1 MRTSSSVFLKKP
13 LQPETAVPAPSTFTR
28 RHCLT
33 ATAAVLATW
42 GVAGC
47 GSQPTVP
54 ADAQGAATSAPRLGS
69 WPPKPMLIAHRGASA
84 LRPEHTLEAYR
95 VAIAAGA
102 DCIEPDLV
110 ITQDGVLVARHENAI
125 AILNADGSLKEAT
138 TDVADR
144 REFAARK
151 TTKTID
157 GQRITGW
164 FVEDFTLAE
173 LKTLRA
179 RERIPAIRPANVR
192 FDDQF
197 DIPTLQEIIDLAK
210 AETART
216 GRTVGIYPET
226 KHPTYFQS
234 IGKPLEP
241 ALLQVLEHNGW
252 NSAQAPV
259 FVQSFEVENLR
270 WIRAR
275 SSVRLVQLLSPKG
288 QPYDSVARGSGP
300 SYADLITP
308 EGLTQVASYANGIG
322 PSKSMVVPVKDG
334 KNAAPTGL
342 VGAAHRAGLFVH
354 VWTLRPENA
363 FLPAALKAHP
373 VENGA
378 TRGNVAADFESFLRT
393 GIDGIFTDD
402 PAVGRAAITAYQR
415 R

>member
-1 MRTSSSVFLKKP
+1 MSDF
-13 LQPETAVPAPSTFTR
+13 PSR
-28 RHCLT
+28 RQSLW
-33 ATAAVLATW
+33 AAAAVLAVW
-42 GVAGC
+42 GLAGC
-47 GSQPTVP
+47 SSQAPV
-54 ADAQGAATSAPRLGS
+54 AAAGSAPAPRVAAS
-69 WPPKPMLIAHRGASA
+69 WPPKPALIAHRGASA

-102 DCIEPDLV
+102 DFIEPDLV
-110 ITQDGVLVARHENAI
+110 ITRDGVLVARHENAI

-192 FDDQF
+192 FNDQF
-197 DIPTLQEIIDLAK
+197 EIPTLQEIIDLAK

-226 KHPTYFQS
+226 KHSTYFQS
-234 IGKPLEP
+234 LGLPLEP
-241 ALLQVLEHNGW
+241 ALLQVLDHNGW

-259 FVQSFEVENLR
+259 FVQSFEVGNLR
-270 WIRAR
+270 RLRAA
-275 SSVRLVQLLSPKG
+275 STVRLMQLVAPKG
-288 QPYDSVARGSGP
+288 QPYDAVAQGQTL
-300 SYADLITP
+300 SYADMVTP
-308 EGLTQVASYANGIG
+308 EGLAQIATYANGVA

-334 KNAAPTGL
+334 KNAAPTAL
-342 VGAAHRAGLFVH
+342 VRQAHAAGLAVH

-363 FLPAALKAHP
+363 FLPASLKAHP

-378 TRGNVAADFESFLRT
+378 TRGDVAADFTAFLRT

-402 PAVGRAAITAYQR
+402 PAEGRAAIQAYQAR
-415 R
+415 

>member
-1 MRTSSSVFLKKP
+1 M
-13 LQPETAVPAPSTFTR
+13 PSIHR
-28 RHCLT
+28 RHWLA
-33 ATAAVLATW
+33 ATAALAIGGLSACSSTAPAAPDSPRAAAP
-42 GVAGC
+42 VARA
-47 GSQPTVP
+47 T
-54 ADAQGAATSAPRLGS
+54 AA
-69 WPPKPMLIAHRGASA
+69 WPPKPALIAHRGASA

-95 VAIAAGA
+95 VAIAAGT
-102 DCIEPDLV
+102 DFIEPDLV

-157 GQRITGW
+157 GTRITGW

-179 RERIPAIRPANVR
+179 RERIPAVRPANVR
-192 FDDQF
+192 YDDQF
-197 DIPTLQEIIDLAK
+197 AVPTLQEVIDLAK

-216 GRTVGIYPET
+216 GRTIGIYPET
-226 KHPTYFQS
+226 KHPTFFQS

-241 ALLQVLEHNGW
+241 VLLQVLAANGW
-252 NSAQAPV
+252 NDAAAPV
-259 FVQSFEVENLR
+259 VVQSFEVENLR

-275 SSVRLVQLLSPKG
+275 STLRLSQLVSPKG

-300 SYADLITP
+300 SYADMVTP
-308 EGLTQVASYANGIG
+308 EGLAQIATYANAVA
-322 PSKSMVVPVKDG
+322 PSKSMLVPVKDG

-342 VGAAHRAGLFVH
+342 VGAAHRAGLQVH

-363 FLPAALKAHP
+363 FLPTALKAHP

-378 TRGNVAADFESFLRT
+378 TRGNAAADFEAFLRT
-393 GIDGIFTDD
+393 GVDGIFTDD
-402 PAVGRAAITAYQR
+402 PAVGRAAITAYQAR
-415 R
+415 